1 MNGNVLMRI
10 YNASDPATGE
20 TTLHNYC
27 KYINSTPIEVF
38 KYLIGVRAS
47 IFTLRMNPIK
57 PHFLLHL
64 MINFR
69 PNGGNIGDTLIYLLN
84 QNGVNVHTQGQY
96 GSTSLH
102 HCL

>member
-1 MNGNVLMRI
+1 
-10 YNASDPATGE
+10 
-20 TTLHNYC
+20 
-27 KYINSTPIEVF
+27 
-38 KYLIGVRAS
+38 
-47 IFTLRMNPIK
+47 
-57 PHFLLHL
+57 